1 MNTAE
6 LRRQIAERW
15 PGLVRASLHENPDG
29 SGTMCAIEATAEL
42 LPEICG
48 RLFLELDF
56 SFAALIVEEGEA
68 EWRLR
73 YIFYGE
79 REAGWV
85 HVLLTAPLDQRD
97 FPSIVKF
104 VHAADWHEREAEDLF
119 GLHFVGH
126 PRLGDF
132 VLHDDAWQEGVEPM
146 RHNFSAQTPVSDR
159 RPNTEWRPHRILQAP
174 GAFVMPIG
182 PVFSGVT
189 ESVHF
194 LLETVGEDVTRAL
207 PRLFYKYRGVEKI
220 AEGRSAQDVLLL
232 AERFAATTAFA
243 HALAYCHAIEAI
255 CRAEVPLRA
264 QILRVF
270 LAELERFR
278 HHVGAVEGICESTGL
293 VVAASEIAMLEEQ
306 ALRVSGA
313 LTGHRY
319 LFGLAIPGGL
329 ATDLDD
335 AACRDALR
343 QCQAIMERFDQ
354 LERGLQT
361 SSSLLDR
368 LEEAG
373 LIAQRDARVFGLVGP
388 IARASGISRDLRAA
402 QPYGAYGRFTFAV
415 PTESEGDGYA
425 RMRILF
431 AEARQSVRLMDQAAA
446 ALSAEPVSVP
456 VQMRAG
462 AALGWVEA
470 PRGAAFHWVHV
481 SADGTVMRYH
491 IVPPSFINWLGFRLS
506 VEKFTFQDFPIIL
519 STLDLSV
526 AENDR

>member
-1 MNTAE
+1 MTTAE

-15 PGLVRASLHENPDG
+15 PGLVRATQRENPDG
-29 SGTMCAIEATAEL
+29 RGMTCVIEPAADVL
-42 LPEICG
+42 ADVCG
-48 RLFLELDF
+48 RLFLEFGL
-56 SFAALIVEEGEA
+56 SFGGLIVEEGETA
-68 EWRLR
+68 WELR
-73 YIFYGE
+73 YVFYGDHE
-79 REAGWV
+79 TGWI
-85 HVLLTAPLDQRD
+85 HVLMTAPLAAPN
-97 FPSIVKF
+97 FPSIVRY

-119 GLHFVGH
+119 GIQFEGH

-146 RHNFSAQTPVSDR
+146 RHGFSAQTSITDR
-159 RPNTEWRPHRILQAP
+159 QPNTEWRPPRILDAA
-174 GAFVMPIG
+174 GAFIMPIG

-220 AEGRSAQDVLLL
+220 AECRSMADALLL

-243 HALAYCHAIEAI
+243 HALGYCHAIEAI
-255 CRAEVPLRA
+255 CRTEVPRRA
-264 QILRVF
+264 QVLRVF
-270 LAELERFR
+270 IAELERFR

-293 VVAASEIAMLEEQ
+293 VVAASQVAMLEEQ
-306 ALRVSGA
+306 LLRVSGT

-329 ATDLDD
+329 SIDLDD
-335 AACRDALR
+335 VECGKALG
-343 QCQAIMERFDQ
+343 QCLAVIERFGQ
-354 LERGLQT
+354 LEDELRV
-361 SSSLLDR
+361 SSSFLDR

-373 LIAQRDARVFGLVGP
+373 LISESDARAFGLVGP
-388 IARASGISRDLRAA
+388 IARASGIAADLR
-402 QPYGAYGRFTFAV
+402 QLQQYDGYMRFPFTV
-415 PTESEGDGYA
+415 PTETEGDGYA
-425 RMRILF
+425 RMRVLF
-431 AEARQSVRLMDQAAA
+431 AEARQSVKLMQQAMA
-446 ALSAEPVSVP
+446 ALSDGVVNVP
-456 VQMRAG
+456 VQLHAG

-470 PRGAAFHWVHV
+470 PRGAAFHWVRLDNKG
-481 SADGTVMRYH
+481 AIARYH
-491 IVPPSFINWLGFRLS
+491 IVSPSFINWLGFHLS